1 MPSSKLPAV
10 AVAVLVVLAGCSMLP
25 GGGGGGDDPGTTDSP
40 GYHELAFYSHT
51 DGAAYNGTLTVRQE
65 GEPVHEVDIGDDGD
79 GFYTNATFDESG
91 PYTVVVNTSL
101 PETGGGTMHEEISV
115 AGDPGNATVLTMNYQ
130 GVRETRYAM
139 EGDADGALYLHEPL
153 PEAVEIPVR
162 VTHDGE
168 TVLDREVEIDSDEP
182 VEVTDL
188 RGPGVYR
195 VETIG
200 HGHEWTNETIV
211 VTQSGAKIAIYSR
224 QTAEIVVYGPDER
237 VAADPP

>member
-1 MPSSKLPAV
+1 MPSSKLLAV
-10 AVAVLVVLAGCSMLP
+10 AVAVFVVLAGCSMLP
-25 GGGGGGDDPGTTDSP
+25 GGGGGGDDPGTTSGP

-51 DGAAYNGTLTVRQE
+51 DGASYNGTLTVRQD
-65 GEPVHEVDIGDDGD
+65 GQMVHEVDIGDDGD
-79 GFYTNATFDESG
+79 GFYADATFDEPG

-139 EGDADGALYLHEPL
+139 RGDADGALYLQDEL
-153 PEAVEIPVR
+153 PEPVEIPVR

-168 TVLDREVEIDSDEP
+168 TVIDGVAEIDSDEP
-182 VEVTDL
+182 IEVTDL

-195 VETIG
+195 VEARG
-200 HGHEWTNETIV
+200 HNHEWTNETIV
-211 VTQSGAKIAIYSR
+211 VTRPGAKIAIYSR
-224 QTAEIVVYGPDER
+224 LSAEIVVFGPDEQ
-237 VAADPP
+237 VPAEPP